1 MLVIKKE
8 QIEKFI
14 AEDDTQLVRVLR
26 DIIREAFHEGVEGYS
41 DETLDGMVRIGVER
55 ARSRGFSMAPDIAA
69 FVAIMFEISPDFDQE
84 EQVDAFL
91 KDDTFSASM
100 KIEQML
106 GRVQDDNWV
115 KAEEMYDPKAWFPDN
130 PESES

>member
-26 DIIREAFHEGVEGYS
+26 DIVREAFHEGVEPHT
-41 DETLDGMVRIGVER
+41 DATLDGMIRIGVER
-55 ARSRGFSMAPDIAA
+55 ARSRGFNSAPDIAA

-84 EQVDAFL
+84 EQIDAFL
-91 KDDTFSASM
+91 KDETFSGAM

-106 GRVQDDNWV
+106 GRVPDDDWA
-115 KAEEMYDPKAWFPDN
+115 KAEEMYEPESWFP
-130 PESES
+130 EAKSGE

>member
-26 DIIREAFHEGVEGYS
+26 DIIREAFHEGVAVHS
-41 DETLDGMVRIGVER
+41 DETLDGMIRIGVEH
-55 ARSRGFSMAPDIAA
+55 ARSRGFTMAPDIAA

-84 EQVDAFL
+84 EQINAFL
-91 KDDTFSASM
+91 KDETFSGSM
-100 KIEQML
+100 KLEQLL
-106 GRVQDDNWV
+106 GRIQEDTWV
-115 KAEEMYDPKAWFPDN
+115 KAEEMYDPKAWFPDT
-130 PESES
+130 EQGA

>member
-26 DIIREAFHEGVEGYS
+26 DIIREAFHEGVAIHS
-41 DETLDGMVRIGVER
+41 DETLDGMIRIGIER
-55 ARSRGFSMAPDIAA
+55 AKSRGFSMAPDIAA

-84 EQVDAFL
+84 EQIDAFL
-91 KDDTFSASM
+91 KDETFSDSM

-106 GRVQDDNWV
+106 GRVQDGDWI
-115 KAEEMYDPKAWFPDN
+115 KAEETYDPVAWFP
-130 PESES
+130 EAETSA